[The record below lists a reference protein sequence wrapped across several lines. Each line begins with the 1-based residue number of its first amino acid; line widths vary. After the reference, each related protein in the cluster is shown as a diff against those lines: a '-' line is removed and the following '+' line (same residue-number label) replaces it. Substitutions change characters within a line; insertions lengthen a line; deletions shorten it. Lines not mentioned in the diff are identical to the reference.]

1 MNHMKL
7 TIRLFI
13 GAAIAAFLLYS
24 CSEPY
29 AESIEL
35 ERFMYLSLSG
45 SVDNPVVK
53 KIDLDENFTFP
64 LNVSYGG
71 TTNYNQG
78 EIVAQIAPDVSLV
91 SAYNEE
97 NNTTYRTLPAGS
109 YSLNKTS
116 VTIED
121 GKNSSDVVTLTVDPT
136 KVNFAYSYLL
146 PVTIQSVTS
155 EKIPVNDEFKTL
167 YLVLEGNAN
176 MQANEHLWTVAGSSS
191 VWQNGFEVEKAWDL
205 DRKTMWHSAL
215 NGMPQ
220 WFAVNMNDYKFIDGF
235 TWVNRQDVNQHALPK
250 HVIFETSMDGENW
263 NQVLEIEALPNNRV
277 LQVLELPERVVAKYF
292 KVTMLSNWA
301 NAPYTYVAEVST
313 WAGEKPSGDYDWEK
327 NTWQILDYSSQWG
340 DGWAVSNIFDG
351 DKNSTW
357 HSEPFDPA
365 KNGMPQWFIVDMMK
379 PRPAIK
385 GFLIWNRQSDRGCE
399 PKHVVFSISSDGE
412 TWTVILD
419 LAQMSNDNTVEL
431 DYKTTNPV
439 PGRYLKVEVK
449 TNWAGGAWTY
459 FGEITPY

>member
-1 MNHMKL
+1 MKL
-7 TIRLFI
+7 KIRLFI
-13 GAAIAAFLLYS
+13 GAAITALLLHS

-121 GKNSSDVVTLTVDPT
+121 GKNFSDVITLTVDPS

-191 VWQNGFEVEKAWDL
+191 VWQKGFEVEKAWDL
-205 DRKTMWHSAL
+205 DRRTMWHSAL

-263 NQVLEIEALPNNRV
+263 NQVLEIEALPNNRI
-277 LQVLELPERVVAKYF
+277 LQVFELPERVVAKYF
-292 KVTMLSNWA
+292 KVNVLTNWA

-313 WAGEKPSGDYDWEK
+313 WAGEKPTGDYDWEK
-327 NTWQILDYSSQWG
+327 NTWQIVGFKSQWN
-340 DGWAVSNIFDG
+340 DSNWAVKNIFDG
-351 DKNSTW
+351 NKNTPW
-357 HSEPFDPA
+357 HSEPFDAA

-385 GFLIWNRQSDRGCE
+385 GFLIWNRQDDRGCE

-412 TWTVILD
+412 QWTVILD
-419 LAQMSNDNTVEL
+419 LPQMSNDNSVEL

-439 PGRYLKVEVK
+439 AGRYLKVEVK
-449 TNWAGGAWTY
+449 SNWAGMPWTY